1 MKTIDT
7 LAYDATTDRFNAGF
21 CEKTADDIFMSM
33 DELCSQEKQ
42 QKEVLVKT
50 AQAMPKSDA
59 MDRLIKELLGDRL
72 LELSRYVMLDTLN
85 RSMTID
91 KTALIDAKKDGLNEG
106 KQLGLSEGKQ
116 IRNIE
121 IAKNLMKKNVDIDTI
136 SESTGLT
143 IAEINK
149 LKDETTL

>member
-1 MKTIDT
+1 MVKVKDKNLPELAGIYNSYGKDALYKQLKDKYGIKYPGSTLSRMKTIDT

-50 AQAMPKSDA
+50 VQAMPKSDA

-91 KTALIDAKKDGLNEG
+91 KTALIDAGY
-106 KQLGLSEGKQ
+106 
-116 IRNIE
+116 
-121 IAKNLMKKNVDIDTI
+121 
-136 SESTGLT
+136 
-143 IAEINK
+143 
-149 LKDETTL
+149 TLITH